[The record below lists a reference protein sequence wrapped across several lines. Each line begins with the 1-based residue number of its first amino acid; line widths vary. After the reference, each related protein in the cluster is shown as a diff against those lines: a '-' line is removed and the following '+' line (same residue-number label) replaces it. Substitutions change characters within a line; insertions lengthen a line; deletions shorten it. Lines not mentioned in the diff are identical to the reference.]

1 MTVSNRKRPLQAKN
15 ARNSVRV
22 HVSYRAILRRRA
34 FRPWYAKQEPTFSD
48 AIAAVRRALW
58 CPPHFS
64 MSRPGNDVI
73 EIPKTLLQKSVQ
85 TVCYAA

>member
-1 MTVSNRKRPLQAKN
+1 MAAQATALRPRGA
-15 ARNSVRV
+15 A
-22 HVSYRAILRRRA
+22 
-34 FRPWYAKQEPTFSD
+34 WYAKQEPTFSD

-73 EIPKTLLQKSVQ
+73 EIPTALLQSLVE